1 MSKRSSRRYPH
12 LGRENRTDSSGVS
25 ADASPGAVPGSSF
38 LGSSLI
44 LQKKPQRLAALLH
57 EHSHLLSKIKQRK
70 AEQRRLE
77 EHITSVTAAAR
88 SSALPLIEGIMELD
102 GQLHGLFR
110 ELLAR
115 KGQPRKTQ
123 KTVRSVYG
131 FLQALGEISPAAA
144 DADPGA
150 QGRAAASAEP
160 APRSTSD
167 EEAEAEIPPWATGGV
182 TARRPGPQHQGTASS
197 LRSLFHRLAEALHPD
212 KVQDEQEKEERTD
225 VMKELT
231 QAYQAGDLARLIELE
246 RTWLG
251 SADRADERRGTSE
264 QTEEEDLERR
274 CAQLEKTNQA
284 LRLQLAEVNRALREL
299 RRAPHAEFVSELRRM
314 ARGSKKDP
322 VTAWVDSLREQHERL
337 TEVLAF
343 VRSYEEGR
351 IDIREFERGPQTGSW
366 GDEEPGADEL
376 DLLQEIL
383 DGLAAMAQSPR
394 SRRRSRRA
402 SQPRD
407 TLG

>member
-1 MSKRSSRRYPH
+1 M
-12 LGRENRTDSSGVS
+12 
-25 ADASPGAVPGSSF
+25 
-38 LGSSLI
+38 I

-77 EHITSVTAAAR
+77 ERIACVTAAAR
-88 SSALPLIEGIMELD
+88 SSALPLIEGLRELD
-102 GQLHGLFR
+102 GQLHGLFG

-123 KTVRSVYG
+123 KIVRSVYS

-144 DADPGA
+144 DADLGA
-150 QGRAAASAEP
+150 QDRAATPVEHAPESPPDDGAEG
-160 APRSTSD
+160 
-167 EEAEAEIPPWATGGV
+167 EIPPWATGGV
-182 TARRPGPQHQGTASS
+182 TARRPATHHQGAASS
-197 LRSLFHRLAEALHPD
+197 LRSLFYRLAEALHPD

-225 VMKELT
+225 AMKELT

-246 RTWLG
+246 RTWLL
-251 SADRADERRGTSE
+251 SEDRADRRQGTPER
-264 QTEEEDLERR
+264 TEEEDLERR
-274 CAQLEKTNQA
+274 CAQLETTNQA

-322 VTAWVDSLREQHERL
+322 VTVWVDALREQHGRL

-343 VRSYEEGR
+343 VRSYQEGR

-366 GDEEPGADEL
+366 GDEEPEADEL
-376 DLLQEIL
+376 ELLQEIL
-383 DGLAAMAQSPR
+383 DGLAAMAPSPR

-402 SQPRD
+402 GPLRD
-407 TLG
+407 AQG